1 MTQDIFTSVK
11 LSRTTKERLFKHGD
25 YGMTMDD
32 ILNNILDAVEELL
45 VKSK

>member
-1 MTQDIFTSVK
+1 MTLDTITTIK
-11 LSRTTKERLFKHGD
+11 LTKETKERLSKHGN

-32 ILNNILDAVEELL
+32 ILNNILDAVEQLL